1 MTTADPPSS
10 LRERRKLRTRQALAE
25 TALALFSEHG
35 FDNTPLDTLLE
46 EVEVSRRTFFRYYR
60 SKEDVAFTAVKWFW
74 STFLP
79 VLDETEKSGR
89 LADILRDAVLATLDR
104 MDEEWYPRFSA
115 TLELIERSPALNG
128 HSLRH
133 CAEIQAEIR
142 RRIGAP
148 DSLEAR
154 LLVEFSVTTWR
165 GALEEWLPEGAPGD
179 LPRCVQRAFA
189 AMDRSLRVQV
199 CSPESPEA

>member
-1 MTTADPPSS
+1 MSATLEWMTTADPPSS

-25 TALALFSEHG
+25 TAVALFSEHG

-60 SKEDVAFTAVKWFW
+60 SKEDVAFTAVTRFW

-115 TLELIERSPALNG
+115 TLQLIERSPALNG

-133 CAEIQAEIR
+133 CAEIQTEIR

-148 DSLEAR
+148 DSLEVR
-154 LLVEFSVTTWR
+154 LLVEFSVATWR
-165 GALEEWLPEGAPGD
+165 GALEEWLAEGAPGD
-179 LPRCVQRAFA
+179 LPRCVQRAFT
-189 AMDRSLRVQV
+189 AMDRSLRVKV
-199 CSPESPEA
+199 